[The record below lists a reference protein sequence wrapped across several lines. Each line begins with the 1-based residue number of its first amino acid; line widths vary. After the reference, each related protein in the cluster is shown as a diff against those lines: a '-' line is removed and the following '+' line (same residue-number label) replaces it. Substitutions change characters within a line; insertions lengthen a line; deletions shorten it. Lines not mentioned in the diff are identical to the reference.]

1 MNPGNFAPAMA
12 YSALL
17 NLDGQGKR
25 DHVLILCR
33 HTFGTKYPV
42 DTPRS
47 RQVLPIRPRS
57 ASSLEQRTNSANVV
71 AQPRNSDDDGT
82 LAVDKGREGAVK
94 VMARFS
100 ESGGQEAK
108 TLEEYQRLAAV
119 ADPQYNC
126 LLRPL

>member
-1 MNPGNFAPAMA
+1 MA
-12 YSALL
+12 
-17 NLDGQGKR
+17 
-25 DHVLILCR
+25 

-126 LLRPL
+126 LLRPLEMKRLPSRDPEREPPLVVCIYESPGQNDL